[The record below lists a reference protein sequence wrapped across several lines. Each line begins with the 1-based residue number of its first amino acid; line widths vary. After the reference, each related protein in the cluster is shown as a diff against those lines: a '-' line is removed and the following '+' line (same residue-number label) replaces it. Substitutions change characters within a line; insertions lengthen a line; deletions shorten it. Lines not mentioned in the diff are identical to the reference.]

1 LKRILW
7 IAAFALAVAG
17 LSGHATAAA
26 AANPDA
32 ASFDASA
39 DAGKQVEDALAR
51 SRASGKE
58 VLLVMGANWC
68 HDSRALAGWLA
79 MPRFQQLVA
88 EKYELVFVD
97 VGSPQTGEG
106 RNLEI
111 ARRYGIEVEK
121 TPTVLILSSADELL
135 NPRTAKRW
143 NNSSRHSEDEIYAQL
158 AEPAG

>member
-1 LKRILW
+1 MRLFTLLLL
-7 IAAFALAVAG
+7 ALSLLGASPALAAD
-17 LSGHATAAA
+17 H
-26 AANPDA
+26 PE
-32 ASFDASA
+32 ASSYDASA
-39 DAGKQVEDALAR
+39 DATKQVDDALALA
-51 SRASGKE
+51 RAEGKE

-79 MPRFQQLVA
+79 TPRFQQLVA

-111 ARRYGIEVEK
+111 ARRYGVEVEN
-121 TPTVLILSSADELL
+121 TPTVLILSSAGELL

-143 NNSSRHSEDEIYAQL
+143 NNSSRHSEDEIYEQL